1 VVNYYEKP
9 KIYNMN
15 DSTIAAVATPIG
27 AGGIGIIKISGQKAL
42 TIASHVFRRSH
53 PSISNSKHENS
64 ADISSF
70 KSHHL
75 YHGYIV
81 DPENRRV
88 VDEVLLA
95 VMLAPHSYT
104 REDVVEIQAH
114 SGPVVLRSILD
125 LVLKYGATIA
135 GPGEFTKR
143 AYINGRIDLTQAE
156 AVIDIINAKTNKSLE
171 IATTLIKG
179 EMQLCIERISD
190 YLFNFLAEINA
201 AIDFPEDVEEIINVD
216 RITDVFQNNII
227 NTIKELIGQ
236 YDNGH
241 ILRDGI
247 KLVIVGKPNVGKSS
261 LMNCLIKKERSIV
274 TAVPGTTRDLIE
286 ESFSLSGMPVI
297 IADTAGLHDTDDPV
311 EVIGINKAK
320 DYIDCSDLI
329 LFIIDG
335 GSILTHED
343 HEIFKMINRR
353 NSILVINKSDL
364 FLDRHKVN
372 TPDSWKK
379 MSKVE
384 ISALYN
390 RGLDE
395 LKDLIVKISLGE
407 NSFDPQAMI
416 IPNLRHKLILDRCL
430 VSLCSAV
437 DGLDRGSPLE
447 LIAIDVK
454 EAVDLLGEITGG
466 SASNDVI
473 DQIFS
478 RFCIG
483 K

>member
-1 VVNYYEKP
+1 
-9 KIYNMN
+9 MN
-15 DSTIAAVATPIG
+15 DSTIAAVATPTG
-27 AGGIGIIKISGQKAL
+27 VGGIGIIKISGQNAL
-42 TIASHVFRRSH
+42 PIASHIFRKSH
-53 PSISNSKHENS
+53 SSIFNPEDKDS

-70 KSHHL
+70 KSYHL

-125 LVLKYGATIA
+125 LVLKNGATIA

-156 AVIDIINAKTNKSLE
+156 AVIDIINARTNKSLE
-171 IATTLIKG
+171 IATALIKG
-179 EMQLCIERISD
+179 EMQLCMEKISD
-190 YLFNFLAEINA
+190 DLFNFLAEINA
-201 AIDFPEDVEEIINVD
+201 AIDFPEDVEEIINVG
-216 RITDVFQNNII
+216 RVTDAFQNNIV
-227 NTIKELIGQ
+227 NTIKELIGR

-241 ILRDGI
+241 ILREGI
-247 KLVIVGKPNVGKSS
+247 KLVIVGKPNVGKSC
-261 LMNCLIKKERSIV
+261 LMNSLIKKERSIV

-311 EVIGINKAK
+311 EVIGISKAK

-335 GSILTHED
+335 SSILTHED
-343 HEIFKMINRR
+343 HEIFKMINAR

-364 FLDRHKVN
+364 FSDRHKVN
-372 TPDSWKK
+372 MPDSWRK
-379 MSKVE
+379 MPRVE

-395 LKDLIVKISLGE
+395 LKDLIIKISLGE
-407 NSFDPQAMI
+407 NSLNPQAMI

-430 VSLCSAV
+430 VSLYSV
-437 DGLDRGSPLE
+437 IDGLNRGSPFE
-447 LIAIDVK
+447 LVAIDVK
-454 EAVDLLGEITGG
+454 EVVDLLGEITGK
-466 SASNDVI
+466 SANNDVI
-473 DQIFS
+473 DQIFN

>member
-1 VVNYYEKP
+1 
-9 KIYNMN
+9 MN

-27 AGGIGIIKISGQKAL
+27 AGGIGIIKISGQNAL
-42 TIASHVFRRSH
+42 PIASHIFRKSH
-53 PSISNSKHENS
+53 PSIFNPGNKNS

-81 DPENRRV
+81 DPKNRRV

-104 REDVVEIQAH
+104 RDDVVEIQAH

-125 LVLKYGATIA
+125 LVLKHGATIA

-143 AYINGRIDLTQAE
+143 AYFNGRIDLTQAE
-156 AVIDIINAKTNKSLE
+156 AVIDIINARTNKSLE
-171 IATTLIKG
+171 IATTLIRG

-201 AIDFPEDVEEIINVD
+201 AIDFPEDVEEIININ
-216 RITDVFQNNII
+216 RITDVLQNRII
-227 NTIKELIGQ
+227 NTIKELVEQ

-241 ILRDGI
+241 FLRDGI
-247 KLVIVGKPNVGKSS
+247 KLVVVGKPNVGKSS

-274 TAVPGTTRDLIE
+274 TDVPGTTRDLIE
-286 ESFSLSGMPVI
+286 DTFSLRGMPVI

-320 DYIDCSDLI
+320 DYINCSDLI

-335 GSILTHED
+335 SSILTQED
-343 HEIFKMINRR
+343 YEIFKMINTR
-353 NSILVINKSDL
+353 NSILVLNKSDL
-364 FLDRHKVN
+364 FSDKHKVN
-372 TPDSWKK
+372 TPDSWRK
-379 MSKVE
+379 MPRTE

-395 LKDLIVKISLGE
+395 LKDLIVRISLGK
-407 NSFDPQAMI
+407 NSFEPQSVI
-416 IPNLRHKLILDRCL
+416 IPNLRHKLILDQCL
-430 VSLCSAV
+430 VSLYSAV
-437 DGLDRGSPLE
+437 DGLNRRSPLE

-454 EAVDLLGEITGG
+454 EVVGLLGEITGG
-466 SASNDVI
+466 AANNDVV

-478 RFCIG
+478 KFCIG